1 MTVIRNKG
9 GPEDVLLALQGLPNP
24 LKDVEED
31 PSYNPM
37 QIEVFTQT
45 LLFLGSKTFSHS
57 FAGISK
63 FLKVR
68 NLIGSICG
76 FILNVR

>member
-1 MTVIRNKG
+1 MGIIRNKSTN
-9 GPEDVLLALQGLPNP
+9 EDVLKALQGLPNP
-24 LKDVEED
+24 LKDIED
-31 PSYNPM
+31 DPPYNPM

-63 FLKVR
+63 FVKV
-68 NLIGSICG
+68 GSG
-76 FILNVR
+76 